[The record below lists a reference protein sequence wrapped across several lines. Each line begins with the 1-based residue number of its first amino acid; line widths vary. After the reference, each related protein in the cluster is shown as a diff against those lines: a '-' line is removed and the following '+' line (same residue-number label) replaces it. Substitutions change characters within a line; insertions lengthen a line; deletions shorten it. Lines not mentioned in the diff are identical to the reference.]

1 MGGAG
6 ERRESW
12 REEERMAVSALQVT
26 SEGAAAAAAGTGVGA
41 FAASVGHRDRGYCV
55 VAAVLRCLTPSVG
68 LGTPAQEW
76 QQLSSL

>member
-26 SEGAAAAAAGTGVGA
+26 SEGAAAAAGTGVGA